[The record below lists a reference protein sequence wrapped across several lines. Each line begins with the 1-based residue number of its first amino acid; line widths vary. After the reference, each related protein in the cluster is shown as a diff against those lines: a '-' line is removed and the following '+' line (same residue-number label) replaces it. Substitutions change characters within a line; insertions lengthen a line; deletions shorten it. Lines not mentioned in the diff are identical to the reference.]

1 MKSFKEKF
9 QPAFNGLV
17 DLLWTEGSVRLQ
29 IAIAILAIVASLLLQ
44 FTYYELLIVMALS
57 FLVIS
62 LECCNTVIEW
72 LVDSNYATYNE
83 TARRIKDGAAAMVL
97 VASIGSLIIGSYI
110 LITHLL
116 GG

>member
-1 MKSFKEKF
+1 MKRFKEKF
-9 QPAFNGLV
+9 GPAFSGLV
-17 DLLWTEGSVRLQ
+17 DLLRTEGSVRLQ
-29 IAIAILAIVASLLLQ
+29 IIIAILAIVTGLLLQ

-72 LVDSNYATYNE
+72 LVDSNYTTYNE
-83 TARRIKDGAAAMVL
+83 TAGRIKDGAAAMVL
-97 VASIGSLIIGSYI
+97 VASIGSLIIGCYI
-110 LITHLL
+110 LATHLL

>member
-1 MKSFKEKF
+1 MKNLKEKF
-9 QPAFNGLV
+9 VPAFNGLF
-17 DLLWTEGSVRLQ
+17 DLIKSESSVRLQ
-29 IAIAILAIVASLLLQ
+29 IFIGTLAIIGGLIVG
-44 FTYYELLIVMALS
+44 FTYFEMLIVMVLV

-72 LVDSNYATYNE
+72 LVDSKFTTYND

-110 LITHLL
+110 FITHIL